1 MFAGVSPI
9 PTYEGDNTVMLGQAS
24 RFLVKL
30 INLGRKGKQLPFPF
44 TYIGKLHETLQAKDQ
59 ARTIDDF
66 LNMDVLDRALQ
77 ARACNLILA
86 TMRDYEESKA
96 SAKVKD
102 NELFYQAK
110 VTMTRAHLKYLQF
123 HLYRTQCAAG
133 NFRDAR
139 IGQILEL
146 SGKIWA
152 LEELLEN
159 G

>member
-1 MFAGVSPI
+1 
-9 PTYEGDNTVMLGQAS
+9 
-24 RFLVKL
+24 
-30 INLGRKGKQLPFPF
+30 
-44 TYIGKLHETLQAKDQ
+44 
-59 ARTIDDF
+59 
-66 LNMDVLDRALQ
+66 
-77 ARACNLILA
+77 
-86 TMRDYEESKA
+86 MRDYMASSA

-123 HLYRTQCAAG
+123 HLYRTQCASG

-159 G
+159 GQAVYDSGFFAPGTYRTM